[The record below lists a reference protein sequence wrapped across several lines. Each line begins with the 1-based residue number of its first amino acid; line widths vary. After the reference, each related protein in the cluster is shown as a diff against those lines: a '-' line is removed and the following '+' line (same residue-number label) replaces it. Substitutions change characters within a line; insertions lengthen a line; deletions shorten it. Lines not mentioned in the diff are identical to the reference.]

1 MWTEFVTPET
11 INSRIWPRTAAIAER
26 LWSAQDVKD
35 TKSMYER
42 LDTFSQKLAYYS
54 LPYQSVREQMMR
66 RLSGYSGPTA
76 LQVLASVVQPPRD
89 YARESLKQYDVFSP
103 LNRLVD
109 TVPPE
114 SDAARE
120 FKQIAARI
128 STVKTVP
135 GDWQK
140 ARQWL
145 VLWRDNDA
153 VLQPSLVQSAL
164 TAELVPLSRNL
175 SKAATI
181 GLLALDSLQNGLP
194 VTAETQKEQLSQ
206 LKDLE
211 KPEAVLIDMIVP
223 GVEVL
228 VEAAKTK

>member
-1 MWTEFVTPET
+1 
-11 INSRIWPRTAAIAER
+11 
-26 LWSAQDVKD
+26 
-35 TKSMYER
+35 
-42 LDTFSQKLAYYS
+42 
-54 LPYQSVREQMMR
+54 MMR
-66 RLSGYSGPTA
+66 RLSGYSDPTA
-76 LQVLASVVQPPRD
+76 LQVLASVVQPPRN
-89 YARESLKQYDVFSP
+89 YARESLKQYDAFSP

-114 SDAARE
+114 CDTARE

-128 STVKTVP
+128 STGKTVP

-153 VLQPSLVQSAL
+153 VLQPSLVQFAL
-164 TAELVPLSRNL
+164 TVELVPLSRNL
-175 SKAATI
+175 SKVATI
-181 GLLALDSLQNGLP
+181 GLLALDSLQNNLP
-194 VTAETQKEQLSQ
+194 ETAESQKEQLSQ

-228 VEAAKTK
+228 VQAARTK